1 MSGPQLTLS
10 QYFTRDHRNCD
21 AQWAEVEAVSEGDGA
36 GSVAST
42 WRRFQQSMRTH
53 MQKEEEVLF
62 PAVEAATGMTGGGP
76 TEVMRSEHAQ
86 MRGLLDQMEE
96 AFSRGDDDELLDQG
110 DTLLMLIQQHNQK
123 EEHILY
129 PMSEDALGAQW
140 ADIHERLGA
149 YPPIE

>member
-10 QYFTRDHRNCD
+10 QYFIRDHRSCD
-21 AQWAEVEAVSEGDGA
+21 AQWGEVEAASGGREA
-36 GSVAST
+36 GRLESA
-42 WRRFQQSMRTH
+42 WRRFDQSMRTH
-53 MQKEEEVLF
+53 LQKEEEVLF

-76 TEVMRSEHAQ
+76 TEVMRSEHRQ

-96 AFSRGDDDELLDQG
+96 AFARGDHDELLDQG

-129 PMSEDALGAQW
+129 PMSENALAAEW
-140 ADIHERLGA
+140 TEIHERLAA
-149 YPPIE
+149 YPPIV